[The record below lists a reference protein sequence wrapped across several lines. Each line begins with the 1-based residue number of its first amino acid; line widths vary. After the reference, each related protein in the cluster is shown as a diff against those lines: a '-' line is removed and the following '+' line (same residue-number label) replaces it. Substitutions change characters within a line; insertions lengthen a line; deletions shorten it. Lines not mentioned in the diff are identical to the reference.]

1 MTGGERS
8 EVLSLPT
15 CCPRT
20 SGRHPTISRGRG
32 VALVEF
38 MIAALL
44 LLLPLTFAV
53 LELAQLVVARNALT
67 HATFEAARFGALRGA
82 SRADMRLAL
91 ARGLVPLFA
100 PFDPVGV
107 LRGTPDATAAGP
119 GPAARALAR
128 AMLEVQRPDLTRL
141 EIENPT
147 GAAVADF
154 GTLEDGVLVIPNDG
168 LDLRNP
174 YGAIS
179 GQTLRDAN
187 VLAIR
192 VRYCRALVMPLIS
205 QAVPALL
212 RWSMPDP
219 FDQWCLARGRVPI
232 DAAAVVHMQSPARAT
247 ELPGGG

>member
-1 MTGGERS
+1 MTGRRPGVADRHA
-8 EVLSLPT
+8 VVT
-15 CCPRT
+15 RRRV
-20 SGRHPTISRGRG
+20 GRHPLMRDVCG

-38 MIAALL
+38 LIAGLL
-44 LLLPLTFAV
+44 VLLPTTFAV
-53 LELAQLVVARNALT
+53 LELAQLMVARNALSY
-67 HATFEAARFGALRGA
+67 ATFEAARTGSVRGA
-82 SRADMRLAL
+82 SRADMRVAL

-100 PFDPVGV
+100 PFDPVAV
-107 LRGTPDATAAGP
+107 LRGAPDAVADGAGA
-119 GPAARALAR
+119 AARALAR
-128 AMLEVQRPDLTRL
+128 ATLEVQRPDLTRL

-174 YGAIS
+174 YGATS

-192 VRYCRALVMPLIS
+192 VRYCRPLYMPLIS
-205 QAVPALL
+205 QMVPALL

-219 FDQWCLARGRVPI
+219 FDQFCLARGRIPI
-232 DAAAVVHMQSPARAT
+232 ETTAVVHMQSAARAA
-247 ELPGGG
+247 ELPGRG

>member
-1 MTGGERS
+1 MIVRGRGRGRVPER
-8 EVLSLPT
+8 V
-15 CCPRT
+15 
-20 SGRHPTISRGRG
+20 RG

-38 MIAALL
+38 LIAGVLV
-44 LLLPLTFAV
+44 LLPMTFAV
-53 LELAQLVVARNALT
+53 LELAQLMVARNALSY
-67 HATFEAARFGALRGA
+67 ATFEAARAGSVRGA

-100 PFDPVGV
+100 PFDPAAV
-107 LRGTPDATAAGP
+107 LRGAPDAVAAGP

-128 AMLEVQRPDLTRL
+128 ATLEVQRPDLTRL

-154 GTLEDGVLVIPNDG
+154 GALEDGVLVIPNDG

-174 YGAIS
+174 YGPTS

-192 VRYCRALVMPLIS
+192 VRYCRPLFMPLIR
-205 QAVPALL
+205 QVVPALL

-219 FDQWCLARGRVPI
+219 FDQFCLARGRIPI
-232 DAAAVVHMQSPARAT
+232 DAAAVVHMQSAARAA